1 MSNSTVLL
9 ERDGDVGRVTL
20 NRPAQMNSI
29 TLTMNEELSAILTR
43 LEEDGSLRVVV
54 LSGAGRAFCAGQ
66 DLNERA
72 SMLRAGEV
80 DLGRSL
86 EHWYAPLI
94 LRFRALPV
102 PVIAAVNGIA
112 AGAGA
117 SIALA
122 CDIVVAARSASFV
135 QSFGKVGLVPDCG
148 GTWFLPRLAGRA
160 RACALMMLAERTTAE
175 DAERM
180 GLIWKCVEDARLAET
195 VDSIAAQ
202 LKSFSPDALRRSKQ
216 LLNESFDNTLEQQLS
231 LEAHFQRDLGKTA
244 RYRESVLAFAEKR
257 IPPS

>member
-1 MSNSTVLL
+1 MSDSPVLF
-9 ERDGDVGRVTL
+9 ERHGDVGRVTL
-20 NRPAQMNSI
+20 NRPSQLNSI
-29 TLTMNEELSAILTR
+29 TLTMHEELSAILTR
-43 LEEDGSLRVVV
+43 LEEDGGLRVLV

-80 DLGRSL
+80 DLGISL
-86 EHWYAPLI
+86 EQWYAPLI
-94 LRFRALPV
+94 LRLRALPV

-122 CDIVVAARSASFV
+122 CDIVIAARSASFV

-180 GLIWKCVEDARLAET
+180 GLIWKCVDDAQLAQT

-216 LLNESFDNTLEQQLS
+216 LLNETFDNTLEQQLL

-257 IPPS
+257 